1 MESGGFLSRSVE
13 VCRVAVELSG
23 AILSSSLSR
32 FLSSSCRVVEA
43 RAQNDSKTNGNG
55 KGTAGAE
62 RMTNFDQ
69 PQIHKSAS

>member
-1 MESGGFLSRSVE
+1 MMSHSRTLTE
-13 VCRVAVELSG
+13 YRYLVA
-23 AILSSSLSR
+23 SR
-32 FLSSSCRVVEA
+32 F
-43 RAQNDSKTNGNG
+43 NDSKTNGNG